1 MNEDKGYVKVYR
13 SLLDWEWWHDINVH
27 RLFAYILLKANWK
40 DKRWQGVEIK
50 RGEFVTSLDK
60 LSQDTD
66 LTTSQ
71 VRTALEKLQSSGEV
85 IAKSGQ
91 GSKHTII
98 RVCKYE
104 EYQER
109 QSYDEVL
116 TTQQQSNDKVLAKSS
131 QSNNNSIATTNKEI
145 IYKNSEEEEEY
156 MCGSAKPTTD
166 THTSSQIPTLD
177 DVIAYEQKM
186 QLGISSTDFF
196 NHYEA
201 RGWVLNNGLKVKDWK
216 ALMRNWKNF
225 DQLKVKDNEIPI
237 YSEEEKQAM
246 GFI

>member
-109 QSYDEVL
+109 QSHDEVL
-116 TTQQQSNDKVLAKSS
+116 TTQQQSNDKVIAKSS

-145 IYKNSEEEEEY
+145 IYKNSEEDKEECVVGE
-156 MCGSAKPTTD
+156 ADTPTRTIS
-166 THTSSQIPTLD
+166 SSQSKPSLD
-177 DVIAYEQKM
+177 DVKAFVSDKKLKVSPER
-186 QLGISSTDFF
+186 FF
-196 NHYEA
+196 YYYEA
-201 RGWVLNNGLKVKDWK
+201 RDWK
-216 ALMRNWKNF
+216 DGRGQQISNWRMALMGWNAM
-225 DQLKVKDNEIPI
+225 PTH
-237 YSEEEKQAM
+237 EEQVAGSDDGWLE
-246 GFI
+246 

>member
-27 RLFAYILLKANWK
+27 RLFSYILLKANWK

-60 LSQDTD
+60 LSKDTD

-104 EYQER
+104 DYQER

-116 TTQQQSNDKVLAKSS
+116 TTKSQDNDKVIAKSS
-131 QSNNNSIATTNKEI
+131 QSDSNSIATTNKER
-145 IYKNSEEEEEY
+145 IYKNSEEKKKES
-156 MCGSAKPTTD
+156 GGTSAKPTS
-166 THTSSQIPTLD
+166 HAPSSDDEPTLEE
-177 DVIAYEQKM
+177 VAEFVTSKKLKINPENFYSYYA
-186 QLGISSTDFF
+186 S
-196 NHYEA
+196 
-201 RGWVLNNGLKVKDWK
+201 RGWKDRNGQKVTNWRMMLIHWNLNQTEAEKK
-216 ALMRNWKNF
+216 AGNNNDDGWL
-225 DQLKVKDNEIPI
+225 E
-237 YSEEEKQAM
+237 
-246 GFI
+246 